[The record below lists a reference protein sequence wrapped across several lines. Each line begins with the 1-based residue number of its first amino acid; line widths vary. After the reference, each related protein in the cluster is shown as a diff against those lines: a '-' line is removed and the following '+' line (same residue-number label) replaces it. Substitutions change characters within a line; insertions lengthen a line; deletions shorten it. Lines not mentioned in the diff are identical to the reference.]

1 MNQRDQ
7 VSRGKPTRRQQEKA
21 EVLSVLVRAVES
33 AKEGFVT
40 VDEDHKVIFFN
51 RAAERLFGYH
61 REEVLGRDLEV
72 ILAPNC
78 SQDHRRA
85 VERYLRSKRPRPM
98 GHAKEL
104 VARRKDRSTFPCSIS
119 FSVARRKGKVFF
131 TGIVR
136 DQTHTKRLQDKVLNA
151 ERLAALGQTVAEI
164 SHEIRNPMVII
175 GGFVGQLIRITK
187 DPRVLSKLEIMASEV
202 QRVEDLLVELRDL
215 YLPKPLRRRTFDL
228 NRMLGEVH
236 ALAEEA
242 SQGKDIRLSLT
253 KENSPTFTRGD
264 REKLKQVL
272 LNVVRNSIEA
282 VGERGDVAIRSTVR
296 GDRIL
301 VTIRDDGPGIPKEF
315 EPKVFTPFFTTK
327 KEGTGLGLC
336 ISKRIIDEHTDSTL
350 QLTTEQGCGTTVN
363 IRLPLRE
370 KPTQKTA
377 PGKETRAVRGAG
389 EQT

>member
-1 MNQRDQ
+1 MNQRDR
-7 VSRGKPTRRQQEKA
+7 VSRERPTRRQKEKA
-21 EVLSVLVRAVES
+21 EELSVLVRAVES
-33 AKEGFVT
+33 TNEGFVT

-51 RAAERLFGYH
+51 RAAERLFGYR
-61 REEVLGRDLEV
+61 REEVVGRDLEV
-72 ILAPNC
+72 ILAPSC

-85 VERYLRSKRPRPM
+85 VERYLRAKRPRAV

-104 VARRKDRSTFPCSIS
+104 VARRKDGSTFPCSIS

-131 TGIVR
+131 TGIVQN
-136 DQTHTKRLQDKVLNA
+136 QTHTKRLQEKVLKA

-175 GGFVGQLIRITK
+175 GGFVRQLIRITK
-187 DPRVLSKLEIMASEV
+187 DPKTLSKLEIMASEV
-202 QRVEDLLVELRDL
+202 QRVEDLLVELKDL
-215 YLPKPLRRRTFDL
+215 YLPRPLRRRTFDV
-228 NRMLGEVH
+228 NRMLEEVH
-236 ALAEEA
+236 ALAKEA
-242 SQGKDIRLSLT
+242 SRGKNIRVSLT
-253 KENSPTFTRGD
+253 KGNSPTFTRGD

-282 VGERGDVAIRSTVR
+282 VDERGDVAIRSTVR

-301 VTIRDDGPGIPKEF
+301 LTISDDGPGIPKEL

-350 QLTTEQGCGTTVN
+350 QLTSEKGRGTTVK
-363 IRLPLRE
+363 IGLPLRA
-370 KPTQKTA
+370 KLIRKTTA
-377 PGKETRAVRGAG
+377 GKGTRAVGGTG